1 MIQVVLVR
9 PWRDAAA
16 GGGCCSAGPESI
28 GLDNTTHAGHR
39 TGDVTGDVFA
49 QTYRLLREQLPGVD
63 IQMVSSNNSLY
74 LLPASYRAARHH
86 HGRLRSMRRAAL
98 STTAGAVLVD
108 GKVLGDVESLGPEA
122 VLEKVVTSVTL

>member
-28 GLDNTTHAGHR
+28 GLDNTTHADHR
-39 TGDVTGDVFA
+39 TGDVFA

-63 IQMVSSNNSLY
+63 VQIVSSNNSLY
-74 LLPASYRAARHH
+74 LLPTSYRAARRHY
-86 HGRLRSMRRAAL
+86 GRMRSMRRAAL

-108 GKVLGDVESLGPEA
+108 GKVIGDVESLGPEA
-122 VLEKVVTSVTL
+122 VLGKVVTSVTY

>member
-16 GGGCCSAGPESI
+16 GGGCCSASPESI
-28 GLDNTTHAGHR
+28 GLENTTHAGHR
-39 TGDVTGDVFA
+39 TGDVFA

-63 IQMVSSNNSLY
+63 VQMVSSNNSVY
-74 LLPASYRAARHH
+74 LLPTSYRAARRH

-108 GKVLGDVESLGPEA
+108 GEVVGDVESLGPEA
-122 VLEKVVTSVTL
+122 VLAKVVTSVTL